1 LTDKERLIVY
11 VEPKTREQVESTY
24 KGAKCRS
31 MSEFVEEAVLFYI
44 GYLKATEAEKYLPK
58 AMRTVLAEKIDK
70 FEDRMARLM
79 FKYAVEQNIS
89 NHILAADTDLDLETY
104 DKLRARCVREV
115 RETNGS
121 ISFKDDLKF
130 QKSL

>member
-1 LTDKERLIVY
+1 
-11 VEPKTREQVESTY
+11 
-24 KGAKCRS
+24 
-31 MSEFVEEAVLFYI
+31 
-44 GYLKATEAEKYLPK
+44 
-58 AMRTVLAEKIDK
+58 MRTVLAEKIDK

-104 DKLRARCVREV
+104 DKLRARSVREV
-115 RETNGS
+115 KETNGS